1 MAKFT
6 VIDFIDVG
14 TGGEHGATTWKV
26 YKDKEK
32 TVLLDKSE
40 FDEKNVAYWHSP
52 LPKEDGSGEFYKD
65 LEEFYLEVTI
75 YCNIKPGVKYSG
87 FASDPYFIGPFS
99 QRDEVIKITDETIS
113 YKTAKEL
120 GWFK

>member
-40 FDEKNVAYWHSP
+40 FDRLAEFCGPELSKVERP
-52 LPKEDGSGEFYKD
+52 EDAN
-65 LEEFYLEVTI
+65 FYLLLGKLMYVSRQMRDAPSTSKTLMGKHI
-75 YCNIKPGVKYSG
+75 KDILKLSTNFMDSRGQNI
-87 FASDPYFIGPFS
+87 
-99 QRDEVIKITDETIS
+99 IT
-113 YKTAKEL
+113 EL
-120 GWFK
+120 VDAQ